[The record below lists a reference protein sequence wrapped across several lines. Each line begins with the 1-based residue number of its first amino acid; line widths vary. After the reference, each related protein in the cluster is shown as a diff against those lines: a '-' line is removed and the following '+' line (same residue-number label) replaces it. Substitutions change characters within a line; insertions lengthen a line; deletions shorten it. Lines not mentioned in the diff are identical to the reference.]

1 MNTKTRL
8 KMNDNVLAVRMPQAL
23 RDKLDKISHAQYK
36 NASEVV
42 RHLIVDYIRQNQVAL
57 DITRP
62 VQDKPKQRPAHEY
75 DLRLPTSPRPP
86 SQQANEDWDDW
97 A

>member
-8 KMNDNVLAVRMPQAL
+8 KLNDNVLAVRMPQVL

-42 RHLIVDYIRQNQVAL
+42 RQLIVDYVRQSQVAL
-57 DITRP
+57 DIIQP
-62 VQDKPKQRPAHEY
+62 QQSKPKQRPAYEY
-75 DLRLPTSPRPP
+75 DLSQPTGARPP
-86 SQQANEDWDDW
+86 SAQDWTDW
-97 A
+97 GDE

>member
-8 KMNDNVLAVRMPQAL
+8 KLNDNVLAVRMPQIL

-36 NASEVV
+36 NSSEVV
-42 RHLIVDYIRQNQVAL
+42 RQLIVEYIRQNQVAL

-62 VQDKPKQRPAHEY
+62 VQDKPKQRPAHEW
-75 DLRLPTSPRPP
+75 DLREPTSPRPP
-86 SQQANEDWDDW
+86 SQQVHDTDWD
-97 A
+97 

>member
-8 KMNDNVLAVRMPQAL
+8 KLNDNVLAVRMPQAL

-42 RHLIVDYIRQNQVAL
+42 RQLIVDYVRQSQVAL
-57 DITRP
+57 DIIQP
-62 VQDKPKQRPAHEY
+62 QQSKPKPRPAYEY
-75 DLRLPTSPRPP
+75 DLSQPTGARPP
-86 SQQANEDWDDW
+86 SAQDWNDW
-97 A
+97 GDE